1 MTVRRYSATLLCCFS
16 NIVAK
21 NIVSPIST
29 PISSIIIIII
39 INVPQISTII
49 SLHNR
54 WELVVDAIVYYAYK
68 RS

>member
-1 MTVRRYSATLLCCFS
+1 MTVWRDGAPLLCTS
-16 NIVAK
+16 NIVVK
-21 NIVSPIST
+21 NIVSRIS
-29 PISSIIIIII
+29 PHQQYQYYHHYIIH
-39 INVPQISTII
+39 VPQISTII